1 MSLPNTTGTIIATGF
16 NCQVRAGTSSADAKA
31 IALVASF
38 QANEDFQVQEATV
51 LGNLGPVSLDPQGYT
66 CSITLDGFLPA
77 KGAIPGGEQQ
87 YSADEGKVAIA
98 NIVEKQTREN
108 ITLQGSL
115 YKTEY
120 LDFYNKKSGTVLASF
135 NGVVLTSYGVS
146 VEGNAYVR
154 NNVQMR
160 ALEMIRAKA

>member
-1 MSLPNTTGTIIATGF
+1 MALPNLTGTIIATGF
-16 NCQVRAGTSSADAKA
+16 NCQVRAGTDRGDAKA

-38 QANEDFQVQEATV
+38 QATEDFQVQEATV

-66 CSITLDGFLPA
+66 CSITLDGFLPT
-77 KGAIPGGEQQ
+77 KGAIPNGEQQ
-87 YSADEGKVAIA
+87 YSADEGKVGIA
-98 NIVEKQTREN
+98 NVFEKQTREN

-115 YKTEY
+115 YKMEY
-120 LDFYNKKSGTVLASF
+120 LDFYNKKAGKVLASF
-135 NGVVLTSYGVS
+135 KGVVLTSYGINA
-146 VEGNAYVR
+146 EGNSYVR